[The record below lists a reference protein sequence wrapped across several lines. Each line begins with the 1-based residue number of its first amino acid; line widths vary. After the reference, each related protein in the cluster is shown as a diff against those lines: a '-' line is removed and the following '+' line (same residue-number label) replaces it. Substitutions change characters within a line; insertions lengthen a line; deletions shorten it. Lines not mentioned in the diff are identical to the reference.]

1 MIYNVRM
8 ENYFFSLEIPALWI
22 LKKRF
27 VPYLA
32 FMVEFLMVCKL
43 HLLTLLDSVEQFL
56 FKTWFA
62 K

>member
-1 MIYNVRM
+1 MFIWKII
-8 ENYFFSLEIPALWI
+8 FSPLKYLALWI

-43 HLLTLLDSVEQFL
+43 HLLTL
-56 FKTWFA
+56 
-62 K
+62 